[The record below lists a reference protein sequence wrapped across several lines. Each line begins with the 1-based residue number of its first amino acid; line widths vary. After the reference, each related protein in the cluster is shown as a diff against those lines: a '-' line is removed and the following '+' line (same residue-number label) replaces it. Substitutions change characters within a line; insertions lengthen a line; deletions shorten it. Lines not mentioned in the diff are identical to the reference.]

1 MNTKAVNI
9 KNSTWAFKL
18 NANKNPS
25 ENIAELLKQ
34 LSIKKLK
41 LFTKQPLKKKI
52 GFKFSITE
60 LSMAGSVSYVDDQL
74 LNIYKKLK
82 KLLSNYHTSSE
93 STINKKY
100 ELSLCRLMIHE
111 AIITNHEEIEIDEKT
126 NTIELVNLNTLE
138 SKQVTLQNIRNNKII
153 SQEMNTHLL
162 TRRKYLSLIDKH
174 LSLFS
179 EKINFD
185 ELIKTISPRKIEN
198 SKEMKL
204 LEVWLALEHEGFI
217 DNSYPPSEIVNKR
230 ILFFEIFDLKERNF
244 NDRHEQ
250 IKNKKTLGDFL
261 IHLSEKLRDKYQK
274 NVTKKLI
281 KI

>member
-1 MNTKAVNI
+1 M
-9 KNSTWAFKL
+9 
-18 NANKNPS
+18 
-25 ENIAELLKQ
+25 
-34 LSIKKLK
+34 
-41 LFTKQPLKKKI
+41 
-52 GFKFSITE
+52 
-60 LSMAGSVSYVDDQL
+60 
-74 LNIYKKLK
+74 
-82 KLLSNYHTSSE
+82 
-93 STINKKY
+93 
-100 ELSLCRLMIHE
+100 
-111 AIITNHEEIEIDEKT
+111 
-126 NTIELVNLNTLE
+126 
-138 SKQVTLQNIRNNKII
+138 TLQDIRNNKII

-162 TRRKYLSLIDKH
+162 IRRKYLSLIDKH
-174 LSLFS
+174 LSLLS

-185 ELIKTISPRKIEN
+185 ELKKTISPGKIEN

-217 DNSYPPSEIVNKR
+217 DNSYTPSEIVNKR

-261 IHLSEKLRDKYQK
+261 THLSGKLRDKYQK